1 MESFTIT
8 FRNDLIRVTEMPG
21 FFSLEFTDKTIAKI
35 TRVHDMNQN
44 TIWSMD
50 IDNKQ
55 MAKEIGWQIEQK
67 LLK

>member
-1 MESFTIT
+1 MEPFTVV
-8 FRNDLIRVTEMPG
+8 FRNDQIRVTEMPG
-21 FFSLEFTDKTIAKI
+21 CFSLEFTDKTITKI
-35 TRVHDMNQN
+35 TRTHDMNQN
-44 TIWSMD
+44 TIWTMD